1 MSSRAVE
8 NYLKAETTPASI
20 SRSFWAKFFGN
31 SKEKMKETKRIKIMK
46 KKKNFKPSFS
56 APVKNSIR
64 VTKNKMKNKKIGMK
78 VK

>member
-1 MSSRAVE
+1 VSRRAVE

-20 SRSFWAKFFGN
+20 STSFWAKFFEK
-31 SKEKMKETKRIKIMK
+31 SKEERKEIRRIRIMK
-46 KKKNFKPSFS
+46 KKKIFKPSFS
-56 APVKNSIR
+56 APVRYSIR